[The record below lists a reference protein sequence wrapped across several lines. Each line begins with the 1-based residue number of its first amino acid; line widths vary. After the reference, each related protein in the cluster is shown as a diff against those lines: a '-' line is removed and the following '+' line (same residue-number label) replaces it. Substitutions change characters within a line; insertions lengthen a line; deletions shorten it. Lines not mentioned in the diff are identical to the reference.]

1 MRIAGF
7 GGFSGR
13 VQRFGVFAV
22 EFLFG
27 VFLMFAEE
35 FGVETDVTGFVYA
48 MDVTEP
54 CCDGEVRSY
63 FCECR
68 VYIPDIFRLSIQRS
82 IIHSSVINA

>member
-7 GGFSGR
+7 DGFSGR
-13 VQRFGVFAV
+13 VQRFGIFAV

-48 MDVTEP
+48 MDVTET
-54 CCDGEVRSY
+54 CCDGEVRSH

-82 IIHSSVINA
+82 IIHASVINP